1 MSRLEHRI
9 PPPLVGLLF
18 AAGMYAIDGMA
29 APLRI
34 AFPGHVALALAIG
47 VAALAVDVAGML
59 AFLRARTTVNPLQ
72 PDKAS
77 ALVTGG
83 IFRWTRNPM
92 YLGMGTLLVA
102 WAVYLANPLS
112 IVVIPFFVA
121 YLNRFQIGP
130 EERALEQRF
139 GAEFRAYRQ
148 RVRRWL

>member
-1 MSRLEHRI
+1 MSWLEHRI
-9 PPPLVGLLF
+9 PPPLVGLI
-18 AAGMYAIDGMA
+18 AAAAMWGIDGIA
-29 APLRI
+29 APLRMP
-34 AFPGHVALALAIG
+34 FPGHVALALAIG

-59 AFLRARTTVNPLQ
+59 AFFRARTTVNPLQ
-72 PDKAS
+72 PGKAS

-92 YLGMGTLLVA
+92 YLGMATLLVA
-102 WAVYLANPLS
+102 WAVVLANPLS

-130 EERALEQRF
+130 EERALERRF
-139 GAEFRAYRQ
+139 GAEFRAYRD

>member
-1 MSRLEHRI
+1 VTWLEHRV
-9 PPPLVGLLF
+9 PPPLVGLG
-18 AAGMYAIDGMA
+18 AAAAMWGLDRLVPSLRFPFDGQAAIA
-29 APLRI
+29 L
-34 AFPGHVALALAIG
+34 VLALAG
-47 VAALAVDVAGML
+47 LAVDVAGVL
-59 AFLRARTTVNPLQ
+59 AFLRARTTVNPLR
-72 PDKAS
+72 PAKAS

-92 YLGMGTLLVA
+92 YLGMATLLAA

-112 IVVIPFFVA
+112 IVVIPLFVA

-139 GAEFRAYRQ
+139 GAEFRAYRD